1 MLPKYQNEEIFYL
14 YVKNKKKYNKL
25 MIINKYID
33 SIKRYLF
40 FLINIYIILYIY
52 IFIIYLL
59 LKM

>member
-40 FLINIYIILYIY
+40 FLINIYILYY
-52 IFIIYLL
+52 IFII
-59 LKM
+59 KNVII